1 MRLCRGSLWHLE
13 GSGVGDSPGRNPPP
27 RGQVVDSA
35 NRQTRSEL
43 LRRTAAAALGLVGL
57 HRLAGPVTAAALAPS
72 VATRDEPLGHSRHLS
87 ADWRLLEAREAP
99 PFHLL
104 GLHWQGP
111 GLVEY
116 RTRSAAGAW
125 GEWNRAVEHEQ
136 ADAPGERS
144 PSGWALGSPAW
155 VGVPSDAVQY
165 RLAGNVRRVRA
176 HFVWSPTVQSRRLA
190 TVAAP
195 FVKSRADWGA
205 DETIVRADPYYADRL
220 LLAIVHHTAGKAPAT
235 PDDSAAL
242 IRAIQL
248 YHVESNGWNDIG
260 YNLVVDPFGQAFEGR
275 VGGVERNVVGAHAGG
290 FNAGSC
296 GIALLGNLERTTLT
310 AEARAALVALLAWR
324 LDVGHVDPLGQ
335 PTYVSSGT
343 PRLLRAVSGHR
354 DVNSTACPGENLY
367 AELDGMA
374 GEAAVLGLPKLY
386 EPTVTVDAA
395 QNVTFQARLSEP
407 RSWTVTVTNE
417 TGGSVASRAGN
428 GSTID
433 WTWAAGGIPTG
444 VYRYAIEAGADVR
457 PATGRLPLGEDPG
470 TVEPPPR
477 PPRPGGVPRRIPAWA
492 WALRRWQLTP
502 KAERGQRPA
511 SAPRRLPSWYW
522 PWFRWQSALKRWEE
536 QYGGS

>member
-1 MRLCRGSLWHLE
+1 MPSSTGSPATC
-13 GSGVGDSPGRNPPP
+13 GACARTSSGARPCDRGDS
-27 RGQVVDSA
+27 A
-35 NRQTRSEL
+35 
-43 LRRTAAAALGLVGL
+43 TAAA
-57 HRLAGPVTAAALAPS
+57 
-72 VATRDEPLGHSRHLS
+72 
-87 ADWRLLEAREAP
+87 
-99 PFHLL
+99 PFI
-104 GLHWQGP
+104 
-111 GLVEY
+111 V
-116 RTRSAAGAW
+116 
-125 GEWNRAVEHEQ
+125 
-136 ADAPGERS
+136 
-144 PSGWALGSPAW
+144 
-155 VGVPSDAVQY
+155 
-165 RLAGNVRRVRA
+165 
-176 HFVWSPTVQSRRLA
+176 
-190 TVAAP
+190 
-195 FVKSRADWGA
+195 SRADWGA

-242 IRAIQL
+242 IRAIQI

-367 AELDGMA
+367 SELDGMA
-374 GEAAVLGLPKLY
+374 AEAAILGLPKLY

-407 RSWTVTVTNE
+407 RSWTVTVTDE
-417 TGGSVASRAGN
+417 AGASVASRAGD

-433 WTWAAGGIPTG
+433 WTWAGGRYPARG
-444 VYRYAIEAGADVR
+444 VPLRHR
-457 PATGRLPLGEDPG
+457 GRRRRAPG
-470 TVEPPPR
+470 DRAAPPR
-477 PPRPGGVPRRIPAWA
+477 RGSRDRRAPAAPTPARRPTAPYSGLGLGAAPLAAHAEGGAGTAAGLRAAPSAVVVLAVVPLAERAEALGRAVRRLTLSAQQNE
-492 WALRRWQLTP
+492 ALRRL
-502 KAERGQRPA
+502 AA
-511 SAPRRLPSWYW
+511 LAPIC
-522 PWFRWQSALKRWEE
+522 
-536 QYGGS
+536 